1 MPAQTWNDETLIQ
14 AIQGTQ
20 KERDAAL
27 LHIFQHLDWQQMTGR
42 FVVQNSGD
50 THDAADVFQEA
61 IIQLDKNLR
70 KGKFEGRSALQTY
83 FFAIVKFIWWK
94 KLERRRSTEE
104 IKPQHHDGVE
114 ESPEVNMISEE
125 KRSYLREA
133 MGKIGARC
141 KEILQL
147 YQLNHSMDEIA
158 QAIGLGGPEMAK
170 KEAYRC
176 RMRLRQFFEQ
186 NRLWKTLVS

>member
-1 MPAQTWNDETLIQ
+1 MPVQTWNDETLIQ
-14 AIQGTQ
+14 AIQGSQ

-27 LHIFQHLDWQQMTGR
+27 LHIFRQLDWQKMAGR
-42 FVVQNSGD
+42 FVQQNSGNA
-50 THDAADVFQEA
+50 HDAEDVFQEA

-83 FFAIVKFIWWK
+83 FMAIVKFIWWK
-94 KLERRRSTEE
+94 KLERRRPLEE
-104 IKPQHHDGVE
+104 IKPEHHDGVE
-114 ESPEVNMISEE
+114 ESPDVNLMSEE
-125 KRSYLREA
+125 KRSYLRQA
-133 MGKIGARC
+133 MTKIGARC

-147 YQLNHSMDEIA
+147 YQLNHSMEEIA
-158 QAIGLGGPEMAK
+158 QTIGLGSPDMAK

-186 NRLWKTLVS
+186 NQVWKTLVS